1 MPIPLINIAD
11 YEARARETMPRA
23 VFDPVFGA
31 YGQSGFFANTA
42 NLEAFDALKLAPRVL
57 VGVRHRDLSTE
68 VMGQKISFPVMLAP
82 AGFHQGVHPQGELAS
97 ARAAGAMGTILA
109 LSTASSYSIEEVA
122 EVATGPLWFQLYF
135 MRNVRLRKTS

>member
-31 YGQSGFFANTA
+31 YGQPGFFANTA

-57 VGVRHRDLSTE
+57 VG
-68 VMGQKISFPVMLAP
+68 SFAP
-82 AGFHQGVHPQGELAS
+82 KVPCFAKSPFDKLRANGF
-97 ARAAGAMGTILA
+97 
-109 LSTASSYSIEEVA
+109 SY
-122 EVATGPLWFQLYF
+122 
-135 MRNVRLRKTS
+135 LRSW